1 MDPAQDNDRRET
13 KHRWRENL
21 VGYTAAL
28 MAASST
34 VRRNDARAAIAAAVR
49 AFAEADPRGRIE
61 REEIGPRATLW
72 VDDRTDD
79 PQAFARSVARGLSS
93 QPRQLDCRYLYD
105 EIGSELFSR
114 ITEQPEYYP
123 TRAETE
129 ILADHADRLASELGA
144 VPICE
149 LGSGTSEKTRLLLD
163 AWSREAS
170 EGFHYL
176 PVDID
181 PAVLRT
187 AVPALAARH
196 GQLHVS
202 GLATSYE
209 NALERLRELTPKL
222 VLFLG
227 STIGNFEPSEMDE
240 FLRQLEAA
248 LQPGDAFLL
257 GIDLVKDAA
266 VLEAAYNDAAGVTER
281 FTVNLFD
288 RMNRE
293 LGAGIPEKAVEHVAF
308 WNERCDRIE
317 IYGRFRQD
325 VRIDLPALERRFEVE
340 SGEMVRVEVS
350 RKFRVEQM
358 GELLS
363 RYRLRLDRVLTD
375 AGRRFALL
383 LLRRTRR
390 AGEAGLAA

>member
-1 MDPAQDNDRRET
+1 
-13 KHRWRENL
+13 
-21 VGYTAAL
+21 
-28 MAASST
+28 
-34 VRRNDARAAIAAAVR
+34 
-49 AFAEADPRGRIE
+49 
-61 REEIGPRATLW
+61 
-72 VDDRTDD
+72 VDEQTDD
-79 PQAFARSVARGLSS
+79 PQAFAQSVARGLSS
-93 QPRQLDCRYLYD
+93 RPRQLDCRYLYD
-105 EIGSELFSR
+105 EIGSELFAR

-163 AWSREAS
+163 AWSRQAS
-170 EGFHYL
+170 DTFHYV

-181 PAVLRT
+181 PAVLR
-187 AVPALAARH
+187 AAASALCERH
-196 GQLHVS
+196 ERLHVS

-209 NALERLRELTPKL
+209 SALERLREVTPKL

-227 STIGNFEPSEMDE
+227 STIGNFEPSDMDT
-240 FLRQLEAA
+240 FLHQLEAA
-248 LQPGDAFLL
+248 LQPGDAVLL
-257 GIDLVKDAA
+257 GIDLVKDVA

-281 FTVNLFD
+281 FTINLFE

-308 WNERCDRIE
+308 WNERSDRIE
-317 IYGRFRQD
+317 IYGRFRED
-325 VRIDLPALERRFEVE
+325 VQIDLPGLERRFEIE

-358 GELLS
+358 GEALA
-363 RYRLRLDRVLTD
+363 RHRLRLDQVLTD
-375 AGRRFALL
+375 ADGRFAVL
-383 LLRRTRR
+383 LLRRTRQPE
-390 AGEAGLAA
+390 EAAFAA